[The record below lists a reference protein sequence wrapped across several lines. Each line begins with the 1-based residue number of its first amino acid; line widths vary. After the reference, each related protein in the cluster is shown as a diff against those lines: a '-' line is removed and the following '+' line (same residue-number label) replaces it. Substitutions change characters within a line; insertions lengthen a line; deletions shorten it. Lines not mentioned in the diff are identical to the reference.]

1 MKRTMLSCILV
12 LTLAA
17 CGSVNVQTEVGGN
30 SDFSQLGSYGWFE
43 MGDASLGGVRVDK
56 PAVDSWVKASVEKQ
70 LKKKGYVKALQGQP
84 DFLISWFGAVE
95 TKVKVESIDHFYS
108 SYGYGPVASSM
119 PIESKGG
126 DRSREYK
133 EGTIL
138 LDVLDPVSHTRLWR
152 GSGTDRVLQD
162 LDEEEVAL
170 YVNRLVKN
178 ILNTFPAAKKQ

>member
-1 MKRTMLSCILV
+1 MKRILLSCLLM

-17 CGSVNVQTEVGGN
+17 CGGVNVQTEIGEKA
-30 SDFSQLGSYGWFE
+30 DFTHMVAYGWLD
-43 MGDASLGGVRVDK
+43 MGDVSLEGVRVDN
-56 PAVDSWVKASVEKQ
+56 PAVAGWVKNSVEKE
-70 LKKKGYVKALQGQP
+70 LKKKGYIKATQGQP

-95 TKVKVESIDHFYS
+95 TKVKVDSISHLYS

-119 PIESKGG
+119 PIESQKG
-126 DRSREYK
+126 DTIREYK

-138 LDVLDPVSHTRLWR
+138 LDVLDPVSHTMVWR

-162 LDEEEVAL
+162 LSEEEAAL

-178 ILNTFPAAKKQ
+178 ILKTFPTAKK